1 MSVRGIGTDIVQIE
15 RISTVIGRQKGFA
28 ARILT
33 ANELVQY
40 ELARDPA
47 RLLAKRFAAKEACL
61 KALGTG
67 LAKGISWHDIEI
79 THTEMGQ
86 PLLVLTGAAKDRA
99 TALGVQQTNV
109 SISDEMDY
117 AIAFVVLA

>member
-1 MSVRGIGTDIVQIE
+1 MNVRGIGTDIVQIK
-15 RISTVIGRQKGFA
+15 RITTAVERQKGFA

-33 ANELVQY
+33 PSELDQFNT
-40 ELARDPA
+40 AREPA

-67 LAKGISWHDIEI
+67 LAQGMSWQDIEI
-79 THTEMGQ
+79 KHTDLGQ
-86 PLLVLTGAAKDRA
+86 PLLVLTGTAKTRA
-99 TALGVQQTNV
+99 EALGVQQTNV

-117 AIAFVVLA
+117 AIAFVVLS

>member
-1 MSVRGIGTDIVQIE
+1 MRGIGTDIVQIKRITTAVE
-15 RISTVIGRQKGFA
+15 RQAGFA

-33 ANELVQY
+33 PRELEQFQA
-40 ELARDPA
+40 AREPA

-67 LAKGISWHDIEI
+67 LAQGMSWQDIEI
-79 THTEMGQ
+79 SHTDLGQ
-86 PLLVLTGAAKDRA
+86 PLLVLTGAAKARA
-99 TALGVQQTNV
+99 DALGVQNTNV

-117 AIAFVVLA
+117 AIAFVVLS

>member
-1 MSVRGIGTDIVQIE
+1 MRGIGTDIVQIKRITTAVE
-15 RISTVIGRQKGFA
+15 RQSGFA

-33 ANELVQY
+33 ANELSQFQA
-40 ELARDPA
+40 AREPA
-47 RLLAKRFAAKEACL
+47 RMLAKRFAAKEACL

-67 LAKGISWHDIEI
+67 LAKGLSWQDIEI
-79 THTEMGQ
+79 THTDMGQ
-86 PLLVLTGAAKDRA
+86 PLLVLSGAAKERA
-99 TALGVQQTNV
+99 DAIGVKQAEV

>member
-1 MSVRGIGTDIVQIE
+1 MSVRGIGTDIVQIKRITTAVE
-15 RISTVIGRQKGFA
+15 RQQAFA

-33 ANELVQY
+33 ANELIQF
-40 ELARDPA
+40 EAAREPA
-47 RLLAKRFAAKEACL
+47 RMLAKRFAAKEACL

-67 LAKGISWHDIEI
+67 LAKGLSWQDIEI

-86 PLLVLTGAAKDRA
+86 PLLVLSGAAKARA
-99 TALGVQQTNV
+99 DALGVQQAEV

>member
-1 MSVRGIGTDIVQIE
+1 MSIRGIGTDIVQVQ
-15 RISTVIGRQKGFA
+15 RIAAAVERQKNFA

-33 ANELVQY
+33 AHEYAQF
-40 ELARDPA
+40 EQAKEPA

-67 LAKGISWHDIEI
+67 LAQGISWQHIEVQ
-79 THTEMGQ
+79 HTPLGQ
-86 PLLVLTGAAKDRA
+86 PILHLSGGAEQRAKE
-99 TALGVQQTNV
+99 LGVSQMDV

-117 AIAFVVLA
+117 AIAFVVLS

>member
-1 MSVRGIGTDIVQIE
+1 MNVRGIGTDIVQIK
-15 RISTVIGRQKGFA
+15 RIATAVERQKGFA

-33 ANELVQY
+33 PNELEQFNV
-40 ELARDPA
+40 AREPA

-67 LAKGISWHDIEI
+67 LAKGMSWQDIEI
-79 THTEMGQ
+79 THTDLGQ
-86 PLLVLTGAAKDRA
+86 PLLVLSGAAKIRA
-99 TALGVQQTNV
+99 EALGVQQTNV

>member
-1 MSVRGIGTDIVQIE
+1 MRGIGTDIVQIKRITTAVE
-15 RISTVIGRQKGFA
+15 RQTGFA

-33 ANELVQY
+33 PRELEQFHA
-40 ELARDPA
+40 AREPA

-67 LAKGISWHDIEI
+67 LAQGMSWQDIEI
-79 THTEMGQ
+79 THTDLGQ
-86 PLLVLTGAAKDRA
+86 PVLVLTGAAKTRA
-99 TALGVQQTNV
+99 DALGVQNTNV

-117 AIAFVVLA
+117 AIAFVVLS